1 MKTQEDIK
9 VQIERLKAIRPDVRP
24 TSAFGDSNLDKL
36 DAQVKVLEEDMDSG
50 DIWDEWPEEESDMET
65 RMAADDARN
74 WLDDESDIEDL
85 ATDWPMKK

>member
-1 MKTQEDIK
+1 MKTQEEIK
-9 VQIERLKAIRPDVRP
+9 VQIERLKAIRPDIRP
-24 TSAFGDSNLDKL
+24 TSFFGDSNLDKL
-36 DAQVKVLEEDMDSG
+36 DAQIKVLEEDMDSG
-50 DIWDEWPEEESDMET
+50 DIWDEWSEEESDMET